1 MIIKSFLPEIKV
13 DNEEIL
19 KDNEGVNIARL
30 EKKQGLNLGIFC
42 LKKKTSLDLA
52 FYACEQLSGEELNGI
67 NLASSQNYQNKEIL
81 IVNDSSTDNSQEV
94 INQHANTAGGQ
105 NDLSRK

>member
-30 EKKQGLNLGIFC
+30 EKK
-42 LKKKTSLDLA
+42 
-52 FYACEQLSGEELNGI
+52 
-67 NLASSQNYQNKEIL
+67 
-81 IVNDSSTDNSQEV
+81 
-94 INQHANTAGGQ
+94 
-105 NDLSRK
+105 